1 MFSFQNE
8 NSPQA
13 LISILLFTGIH
24 ILLKSELIYYIV
36 YDMIDYNR

>member
-1 MFSFQNE
+1 MFSFQNK

-13 LISILLFTGIH
+13 LISTLLFIGIH
-24 ILLKSELIYYIV
+24 ILSKNELIYYIV